1 MTKGGVEMKS
11 KYAALIRERID
22 NAEDGEIF
30 INSDFADITN
40 FENIRKNL
48 GRLADK
54 GKIRRITN
62 GIYEKPKYSK
72 LLKENIAPD
81 PHCIAKAIARSY
93 NWNISPSGN
102 TALNMLNLST
112 QVPATWSYISDGPYK
127 TYDIDSVKIEF
138 KHRTNKDISYLN
150 SKTILVIEALKFYGE
165 KNIKNRTLETL
176 SKNLTEKEI
185 CIILKE
191 AKNST
196 KWVYEIIRKIARM
209 KNIHE
214 KYYQMVSK

>member
-1 MTKGGVEMKS
+1 MKS

-40 FENIRKNL
+40 FETIRKNL

-62 GIYEKPKYSK
+62 GIYEKPRYSK
-72 LLKENIAPD
+72 LLKEHVAPE

-127 TYDIDSVKIEF
+127 TYDIDSIKIEF
-138 KHRTNKDISYLN
+138 KHRTNKDISNLS
-150 SKTILVIEALKFYGE
+150 SKTILVIEALKFFGE
-165 KNIKNRTLETL
+165 KNIKNKTLKTI
-176 SKNLTEKEI
+176 SKNLTDTET
-185 CIILKE
+185 CTMLKE

-196 KWVYEIIRKIARM
+196 KWVYENIQEIARM
-209 KNIHE
+209 KNIYENYCHII
-214 KYYQMVSK
+214 SK

>member
-1 MTKGGVEMKS
+1 MKS

-40 FENIRKNL
+40 FETIRKNL

-62 GIYEKPKYSK
+62 GIYEKPRYSK
-72 LLKENIAPD
+72 LLKEHVAPE

-127 TYDIDSVKIEF
+127 TYDIDSIKIEF
-138 KHRTNKDISYLN
+138 KHRTNKDISNL
-150 SKTILVIEALKFYGE
+150 STKTILVIEALKFFGE
-165 KNIKNRTLETL
+165 KNIKNKTLKTI
-176 SKNLTEKEI
+176 SKNLTDTET
-185 CIILKE
+185 CTMLKE

-196 KWVYEIIRKIARM
+196 KWVYENIQEIARM
-209 KNIHE
+209 KNIYENYCHII
-214 KYYQMVSK
+214 SK

>member
-1 MTKGGVEMKS
+1 MKS

-40 FENIRKNL
+40 FETIRKNL
-48 GRLADK
+48 GRLAEK

-62 GIYEKPKYSK
+62 GIYEKPRYSK
-72 LLKENIAPD
+72 LLKENVAPE

-127 TYDIDSVKIEF
+127 TYDIDSIKIEF
-138 KHRTNKDISYLN
+138 KHRTNKDISNLS
-150 SKTILVIEALKFYGE
+150 SKTILVIEALKFFGE
-165 KNIKNRTLETL
+165 KNIKNKTLKTI
-176 SKNLTEKEI
+176 SKNLTDTET
-185 CIILKE
+185 CTMLKE

-196 KWVYEIIRKIARM
+196 KWVYENIQEIARM
-209 KNIHE
+209 KNIYENYCHII
-214 KYYQMVSK
+214 SK

>member
-1 MTKGGVEMKS
+1 MKS
-11 KYAALIRERID
+11 KYATLIRERID

-40 FENIRKNL
+40 FETIRKNL
-48 GRLADK
+48 GRLAEK

-62 GIYEKPKYSK
+62 GIYEKPRYSK
-72 LLKENIAPD
+72 LLKENVAPE

-127 TYDIDSVKIEF
+127 TYDIDSIKIEF
-138 KHRTNKDISYLN
+138 KHRTNKDISNLS
-150 SKTILVIEALKFYGE
+150 SKTILVIEALKFFGK
-165 KNIKNRTLETL
+165 KNIKNKTLKTI
-176 SKNLTEKEI
+176 SKNLTDTET
-185 CIILKE
+185 CTMLKE

-196 KWVYEIIRKIARM
+196 KWVYENIQEIARM
-209 KNIHE
+209 KNIYENYCHTT
-214 KYYQMVSK
+214 SK

>member
-1 MTKGGVEMKS
+1 MKS

-30 INSDFADITN
+30 IHSDFADITN
-40 FENIRKNL
+40 FETIRKNL
-48 GRLADK
+48 GRLAEK

-62 GIYEKPKYSK
+62 GIYEKPRYSK
-72 LLKENIAPD
+72 LLKENVAPE

-127 TYDIDSVKIEF
+127 TYDIDSIKIEF
-138 KHRTNKDISYLN
+138 KHRTNKDISNLS
-150 SKTILVIEALKFYGE
+150 SKTILVIEALKFFGE
-165 KNIKNRTLETL
+165 KNIKNKILKTI
-176 SKNLTEKEI
+176 SKNLTDTET
-185 CIILKE
+185 CTMLKE

-196 KWVYEIIRKIARM
+196 KWIYENIQEIARM
-209 KNIHE
+209 KNIYENYCHIT
-214 KYYQMVSK
+214 SK